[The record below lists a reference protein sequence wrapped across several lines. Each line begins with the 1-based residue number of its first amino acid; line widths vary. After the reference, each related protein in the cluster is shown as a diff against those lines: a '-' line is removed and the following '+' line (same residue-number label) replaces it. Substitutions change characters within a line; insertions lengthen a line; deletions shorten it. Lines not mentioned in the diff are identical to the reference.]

1 MADVPKLLEAASR
14 WQHNFKDPLPL
25 GANARLAIITCM
37 DSRYADN
44 PPLCANMLWSAWDLG
59 SHFVSPCS
67 VHPERMFDLK
77 IGDAEVLRNAGG
89 RVTLDMIR

>member
-1 MADVPKLLEAASR
+1 MWE
-14 WQHNFKDPLPL
+14 F
-25 GANARLAIITCM
+25 
-37 DSRYADN
+37 DSD
-44 PPLCANMLWSAWDLG
+44 D
-59 SHFVSPCS
+59 FCS